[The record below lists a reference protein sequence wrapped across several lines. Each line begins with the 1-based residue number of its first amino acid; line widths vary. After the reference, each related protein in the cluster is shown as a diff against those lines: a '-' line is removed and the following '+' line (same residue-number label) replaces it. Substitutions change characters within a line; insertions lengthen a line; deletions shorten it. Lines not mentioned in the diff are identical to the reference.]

1 MGHPPHP
8 KTQRQKPIQ
17 NLYCS
22 VNTNGVIIPQNGADD
37 SDGMYGEGKGGPP
50 AVPFFL
56 SNVAYGDTI
65 STTTDRLGNLQ
76 FGSVLKRGGYSVYRV
91 LVHDQYEGDAPISK
105 FLDLDALV
113 ERNGNLIAIAVPP
126 TKGADAVVDLILEGK
141 RKGIW
146 GAQDGYIHDQT

>member
-1 MGHPPHP
+1 MNVREKDSLVVEVTFPIEKDSEGFP
-8 KTQRQKPIQ
+8 KSRDFEALLCTPLDPESSKCQVA
-17 NLYCS
+17 S
-22 VNTNGVIIPQNGADD
+22 
-37 SDGMYGEGKGGPP
+37 
-50 AVPFFL
+50 VPFFL